1 MVMTVA
7 EVESEVR
14 GWANT
19 VNGRDLDED
28 GGYGAQ
34 CVDLILHYIRV
45 VHGEAHLRGHGVA
58 LADNLISQRGW
69 TRIAVNDRLIQSGDV
84 ISLGPRPYGHVMVA
98 VSRLADGRWV
108 IVDQN
113 SRGTG
118 DKPVG
123 GTEIRTVTLGN
134 NIVAIARPPRY
145 TGATAEPV
153 VPTEPPKPAHEV
165 LAATRVRASS
175 TEPAGVLSNTVL
187 VAQAAKIAGVPL
199 HIAAAL
205 IYKESRGLNIYG
217 HDWGGVY
224 STASG
229 PVTIGGTTYPTG
241 SDIPVTRANYLSF
254 LDLLLSGN
262 AQRPGVVS
270 NGVGPA
276 QITYYGFHVQA
287 RQDGVDLS
295 DPLANMVFGLR
306 LLAGYLGRDYTRTSV
321 EEAGTL
327 YNAGSL
333 DNGVNAYGRSIWYL
347 SEQYRKALVGSDQG
361 DTVNPLP
368 DGPDP
373 SAPPPPDPATEVTR
387 DPGPAPTLD
396 TTSVAAVSLPDPLD
410 GPWAESGRI
419 IAPTSRLWW
428 RDRWW
433 SILEADVQR
442 SIQSP
447 GPDQNPM
454 GGTLMEAT
462 ARATI
467 TRPTSLSNREWSVLV
482 DSPPAPGEA
491 VILQASTDGGETW
504 VNRLTG
510 VVDDTAGSV
519 GEFTVELNL
528 VDETDRLRRTWSHP
542 ALSFRQPSPLD
553 GGRYLAPGIHPAYLT
568 SMAVRK
574 CGFLATPPMP
584 ATAMV
589 SVPMLGSMWPER
601 GTLEHCTILDQSE
614 NRGTIG
620 DDAPECVPT
629 WWGFA
634 VANTWARYKPA
645 RPEDLRGRLTTTM
658 GVRMLVD
665 PPKDYPAFVEL
676 YWGGDTS
683 VMIQVR
689 RQHVRVECQVGW
701 RPNGWRRVT
710 HTRTR
715 TLTNAQ
721 RESGFEL
728 DVWLHSG
735 GRVEIVIDG
744 DSHSYDTPL
753 ISWPEKM
760 RTTDLQ
766 RVSVAVRPFSTIIG
780 GLIVASTADRSQLG
794 DWTRNF
800 RPEIDTNH
808 MLWGMPA
815 IHAKP
820 AIELCTEQSEGM
832 LSAMWLDERGI
843 LRYVERHPMD
853 GRKSVRT
860 ITEADL
866 VSAPWRLDRGSV
878 VSHVSAKWR
887 YPTMNH
893 RRMSSGH
900 WMEVWESPKDALE
913 PGQIWEQIVDIPDD
927 EDWVWVDGSVQ
938 IIDSRGIAVA
948 NRRVGSVLGGTWT
961 AEVTDAEG
969 RVSRVERD
977 TPMSYLSAEAW
988 RVNQRA
994 IGVRVI
1000 YDIAGRDTAYEAALS
1015 MHDMTDKGLSKSLVG
1030 RGLVLRARGK
1040 QTWADRALPAEATGA
1055 KLPAPVEHVHD
1066 GGIWLQS
1073 SLVAE
1078 RIRRRLLLMLA
1089 QPIPTWGP
1097 VEMAVPDLSL
1107 SLGDTVTLSLDGVSK
1122 PQRVCGIR
1130 ETYSPTD
1137 GATQTLTLRQL
1148 RP

>member
-69 TRIAVNDRLIQSGDV
+69 TRIAVNDRLIQAGDV
-84 ISLGPRPYGHVMVA
+84 ISLGPAPYGHVMVA
-98 VSRLADGRWV
+98 LGPATGGRLR

-123 GTEIRTVTLGN
+123 GTEIRTVTLGD
-134 NIVAIARPPRY
+134 NIVAIARPPKY
-145 TGATAEPV
+145 VGATSEPV
-153 VPTEPPKPAHEV
+153 VPVEPPKPAHQV
-165 LAATRVRASS
+165 LAETRVRATS
-175 TEPAGVLSNTVL
+175 TEPAGTLSNTVL
-187 VAQAAKIAGVPL
+187 VVQAAKVAGVPL

-229 PVTIGGTTYPTG
+229 PVTIGGVTYPTG
-241 SDIPVTRANYLSF
+241 SDIPVTRANYESF
-254 LDLLLSGN
+254 LGMVLNGDVP
-262 AQRPGVVS
+262 RPGVTS

-276 QITYYGFHVQA
+276 QITYPGFFVQA

-306 LLAGYLGRDYTRTSV
+306 LLAGYLGRDYTQTSV
-321 EEAGTL
+321 EEAGTI

-347 SEQYRKALVGSDQG
+347 SEQYRKALAGADLG
-361 DTVNPLP
+361 DVVNPLP

-373 SAPPPPDPATEVTR
+373 SAPAPPDPATEVTR

-396 TTSVAAVSLPDPLD
+396 TTSVAAVSLPDPPP
-410 GPWAESGRI
+410 GPLVVNGEALAP
-419 IAPTSRLWW
+419 IAWVMW
-428 RDRWW
+428 RGQSWPVTNVEIDR
-433 SILEADVQR
+433 A
-442 SIQSP
+442 IQSP
-447 GPDQNPM
+447 GPDQSPVGAKM
-454 GGTLMEAT
+454 TA
-462 ARATI
+462 ARASVTLV
-467 TRPTSLSNREWSVLV
+467 RPLPLTVRGWNAWI
-482 DSPPAPGEA
+482 DGPPMPGEA
-491 VILQASTDGGETW
+491 VTIAASMDGG
-504 VNRLTG
+504 
-510 VVDDTAGSV
+510 DTKYTRFV
-519 GEFTVELNL
+519 GEVDSSGGAINDMGVTMEL
-528 VDETDRLRRTWSHP
+528 VDHAGRLNRTWSHP

-568 SMAVRK
+568 SAAVRR

-601 GTLEHCTILDQSE
+601 GTLEHCEILDKSE
-614 NRGTIG
+614 NRGTVG
-620 DDAPECVPT
+620 DDAPECVQT
-629 WWGFA
+629 WWGLA
-634 VANTWARYKPA
+634 VANTWARYRPH
-645 RPEDLRGRLTTTM
+645 RPEERRGRLTTTM

-715 TLTNAQ
+715 TLTDAQ
-721 RESGFEL
+721 RSTGFQL
-728 DVWLHSG
+728 DVWLHYN

-744 DSHSYDTPL
+744 DSHSYDTNL

-760 RTTDLQ
+760 LTTDLQ
-766 RVSVAVRPFSTIIG
+766 RVSVAVRPYSTIIG
-780 GLIVASTADRSQLG
+780 GLVVASTANRSDLG
-794 DWTRNF
+794 EWKRNF
-800 RPEIDTNH
+800 YPEIDRDH

-815 IHAKP
+815 IESKP
-820 AIELCTEQSEGM
+820 ALELCTEQSEGM
-832 LSAMWLDERGI
+832 LSSMWIDERGI
-843 LRYVERHPMD
+843 LRYVERRPMD
-853 GRKSVRT
+853 ARKSVRT
-860 ITEADL
+860 ITEKDL
-866 VSAPWRLDRGSV
+866 VSAPWKLSRGSV
-878 VSHVSAKWR
+878 ATHVSATWR
-887 YPTMNH
+887 QPSMNH

-913 PGQIWEQIVDIPDD
+913 PGQIWEQIVSVPDD

-938 IIDSRGIAVA
+938 IIDTRGIAVA
-948 NRRVGSVLGGTWT
+948 NTRRGSIMGGTWT

-969 RVSRVERD
+969 KVTRVERD
-977 TPMSYLSAEAW
+977 TSMSYLSAEAW
-988 RVNQRA
+988 RIGQRA
-994 IGVRVI
+994 FGVRVV
-1000 YDIAGRDTAYEAALS
+1000 YDIAGRDTPYEAAMS

-1030 RGLVLRARGK
+1030 RGLILRARGK
-1040 QTWADRALPAEATGA
+1040 QTWSNQSLPAEPTGA
-1055 KLPAPVEHVHD
+1055 SMPYREEHVHD

-1073 SLVAE
+1073 FLVAG
-1078 RIRRRLLLMLA
+1078 RTMRRVALMLA
-1089 QPIPTWGP
+1089 QPIPVWGP

>member
-69 TRIAVNDRLIQSGDV
+69 TRVSTSSRLIQSGDV
-84 ISLGPRPYGHVMVA
+84 LSLGPAPYGHVMVA
-98 VSRLADGRWV
+98 VSRLADGRWR

-123 GTEIRTVTLGN
+123 GTEIRTVTIGSNL
-134 NIVAIARPPRY
+134 VAIARPPRY

-153 VPTEPPKPAHEV
+153 TPTEPPKPAHEV
-165 LAATRVRASS
+165 LAATPVRASS

-241 SDIPVTRANYLSF
+241 SDIPVTRDNYLSF
-254 LDLLLSGN
+254 LGLVLNGDVP
-262 AQRPGVVS
+262 RPGVTS

-276 QITYYGFHVQA
+276 QITYPGFFVQA

-347 SEQYRKALVGSDQG
+347 SEQYRKALVGADQG
-361 DTVNPLP
+361 GTVNPLP

-373 SAPPPPDPATEVTR
+373 SAPLPPDPALEVTR
-387 DPGPAPTLD
+387 DPGPAPTLT
-396 TTSVAAVSLPDPLD
+396 TTSVTEVALPDPPP
-410 GPWAESGRI
+410 GPLVVNGEALAP
-419 IAPTSRLWW
+419 IAWVMW
-428 RDRWW
+428 RGQSWPVTHVEIDR
-433 SILEADVQR
+433 A
-442 SIQSP
+442 IQSP
-447 GPDQNPM
+447 GPDQSPVGAKM
-454 GGTLMEAT
+454 TA
-462 ARATI
+462 ARA
-467 TRPTSLSNREWSVLV
+467 SVTLV
-482 DSPPAPGEA
+482 PPLPLAVRGWNAWIDGPPMPGEA
-491 VILQASTDGGETW
+491 VTIAASMDGG
-504 VNRLTG
+504 
-510 VVDDTAGSV
+510 DTKHTRFV
-519 GEFTVELNL
+519 GEVDSSGGAINDMGVTMEL
-528 VDETDRLRRTWSHP
+528 VDHAGRLNRTWSHP

-645 RPEDLRGRLTTTM
+645 RPEELRGRLTTTM

-800 RPEIDTNH
+800 RPEIDRNH

-815 IHAKP
+815 IHEKP
-820 AIELCTEQSEGM
+820 ALELCTEQSEGM

-913 PGQIWEQIVDIPDD
+913 PGQIWEQIVSVPDD
-927 EDWVWVDGSVQ
+927 EDWVWVDGSVS

-1040 QTWADRALPAEATGA
+1040 QTWADRSLPAEATGA
-1055 KLPAPVEHVHD
+1055 SMSYREEHVHD

-1107 SLGDTVTLSLDGVSK
+1107 SLGDTVTLSLEGVSK
-1122 PQRVCGIR
+1122 PQRICGIR
-1130 ETYSPTD
+1130 ETYSPES